1 MLIKDLLEAPGETY
15 EVKTSRLPNG
25 ITVDG
30 IDAKTKKPMVY
41 KWDKALETW
50 KPGVKIEGTTKIKWG
65 GVIPRELARDQDG
78 RLLSNPDN
86 GQPFETKYTQLWL
99 KNVNLAIADLDDKT
113 TDNAPATE
121 TQPIKHGQ
129 KEKMGEQTYVYD
141 QYKNA
146 WFNAVSKREVGK
158 NTEMNA
164 MLFAKN
170 GWNPDGQTEL
180 DDTVTAQI
188 GNLLS
193 DIVDIPDWLK
203 DGGELGAASKVK
215 AKTWLGR
222 MSGKVGDGVARA
234 LIAAWRKKDSENKGI
249 DPDKDTDTEKFDSGN
264 PSEIKPTENSQQL
277 KLTFKRSKQQNPDI
291 KQGWEGKINGK
302 VYKWKVAGTGA
313 NTSNQWI
320 EQKTKQIFTV
330 LPQVHASIIKNIT
343 PEDLEKLNK
352 GEQIPING
360 KPATPTQFLHAQ
372 LYALYHQKNK

>member
-1 MLIKDLLEAPGETY
+1 
-15 EVKTSRLPNG
+15 
-25 ITVDG
+25 
-30 IDAKTKKPMVY
+30 
-41 KWDKALETW
+41 
-50 KPGVKIEGTTKIKWG
+50 
-65 GVIPRELARDQDG
+65 
-78 RLLSNPDN
+78 
-86 GQPFETKYTQLWL
+86 TKYTQLWL

-302 VYKWKVAGTGA
+302 VY
-313 NTSNQWI
+313 
-320 EQKTKQIFTV
+320 
-330 LPQVHASIIKNIT
+330 
-343 PEDLEKLNK
+343 
-352 GEQIPING
+352 
-360 KPATPTQFLHAQ
+360 
-372 LYALYHQKNK
+372 